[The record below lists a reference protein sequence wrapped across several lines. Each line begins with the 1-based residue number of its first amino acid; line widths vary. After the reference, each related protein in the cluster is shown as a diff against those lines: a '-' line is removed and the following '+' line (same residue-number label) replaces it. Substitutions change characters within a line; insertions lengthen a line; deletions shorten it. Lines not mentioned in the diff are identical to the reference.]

1 MCTAEFGVTT
11 KSRSGIVSP
20 TSAHS
25 FSLIVCLTV
34 PGLQWTMREPAALA
48 MTNLIAIAL
57 ALGMSRIPLF
67 FHAVL
72 SKGHKKDGKGEKKDP
87 RHEISDGIH
96 LEELGESSTSQ
107 HLASV
112 PRAHVREEE
121 ADAEEEE
128 EEEDKTHPRHLLSF
142 SSIED
147 GLDRAIHILFKK
159 RLEVGNNETGA
170 RKIVHQVAKNAH
182 DEPLHFSLAL
192 IFAVVLVGLFVAEQT
207 LAILSAN
214 IISGSEV
221 LSASPDCGWWIMNLS
236 ALPSNPMTSSVL
248 QYQFWS
254 KRYLQAL
261 SYVERCYGVEDDTG
275 SCNFLASRTI
285 DYSVEH
291 NAPCPFPVDVCLRG
305 SLRMQTG
312 LQPLSKLGLNLPVET
327 YFRRNMTCAPLQN
340 FINLRHLQNDTVVEY
355 RYGWWMG
362 PENEVNRS
370 AEPILW
376 SHPGE
381 DPTVRQYEYDMQ

>member
-1 MCTAEFGVTT
+1 M
-11 KSRSGIVSP
+11 P
-20 TSAHS
+20 
-25 FSLIVCLTV
+25 
-34 PGLQWTMREPAALA
+34 EPAALA

-57 ALGMSRIPLF
+57 AIGMSRVPLY
-67 FHAVL
+67 FHAVF
-72 SKGHKKDGKGEKKDP
+72 SKGRKKAGKGEKKDS

-96 LEELGESSTSQ
+96 LEELGENSTSE
-107 HLASV
+107 HRASV
-112 PRAHVREEE
+112 PEAHVREEE
-121 ADAEEEE
+121 AD
-128 EEEDKTHPRHLLSF
+128 EEEDKTHPRYLLSF
-142 SSIED
+142 SSIGD

-159 RLEVGNNETGA
+159 RLEVGNKDTGA
-170 RKIVHQVAKNAH
+170 RKVVHQVAKNAH

-192 IFAVVLVGLFVAEQT
+192 IFAIVLVGLFVAEQT

-214 IISGSEV
+214 IISGSTV
-221 LSASPDCGWWIMNLS
+221 LSASPDCGWWIMNLTD
-236 ALPSNPMTSSVL
+236 LPSNPMDSNVL
-248 QYQFWS
+248 QYQFWN
-254 KRYLQAL
+254 KRNLQAL

-312 LQPLSKLGLNLPVET
+312 LQPLSKLGLNLPVEI
-327 YFRRNMTCAPLQN
+327 YFRRSMTCAPLDN
-340 FINLRHLQNDTVVEY
+340 FINFRNFSNGTVVEY

-362 PENEVNRS
+362 PKNEVNRS

-376 SHPGE
+376 SHPLE
-381 DPTVRQYEYDMQ
+381 DATVGRYEYDIR